1 MSGPN
6 FELLKDA
13 YAIISGIPES
23 QIDLGSITKNDCT
36 EASCSTI
43 ACAAGYLAMH
53 PQFNALGLSIGGK
66 GELVYKNRINWN
78 YIDPLSSIFGLTEK
92 DATNLFSHVDG
103 SRYDAEILDASSD
116 KALWLKRVEAF
127 LKENDQWRGL
137 EEKSAK

>member
-36 EASCSTI
+36 EASCNTI

-53 PQFNALGLSIGGK
+53 PQFNALGLSIGVHG
-66 GELVYKNRINWN
+66 GLAYQNQN
-78 YIDPLSSIFGLTEK
+78 YGDFTTPLSQVFNLTERQ
-92 DATNLFSHVDG
+92 AMNLFSYVGG
-103 SRYDAEILDASSD
+103 SGYDAEIGASSD
-116 KALWLKRVEAF
+116 KTRWQKRVEAF
-127 LKENDQWRGL
+127 LNYYDQWRGL